1 VTDQDDPD
9 KRITDRERQHAEV
22 RGDEAGKGASANA
35 LGLGLVL
42 VGAVATAI
50 AMFLP
55 FAQPVDGLPILGKN
69 TLFQLIGWQ
78 VLWPLF
84 FILYFGYS
92 ASQGKR
98 FARWSLIGLCVLAA
112 VGVVA
117 LATDKD
123 LRTMHIIGPG
133 GAADSTGPGI
143 LAGLAIAVY
152 VAAAGVAVAIVGALA
167 LFQSAG
173 DKAANIGSTR
183 QRNTGVRET
192 GIPLGPEAHPQPE
205 QTVLGAE
212 SSAAEVEAQAAEVQ
226 TRAIRSRLQSTWP
239 LIAAIVVVAVAVA
252 GYFLLGRP
260 STTSQSSAAS
270 QPSTSL
276 TPAQTA
282 LEGLLLSADQINT
295 AMGTTVL
302 TVQGSTGAMPNVAAQ
317 VPDTAC
323 RPIVSPAEAEVYEG
337 SGWSTMLGQALA
349 EPGPR
354 FRHRVEQTVVSFPS
368 AKEAVAFFTASAQ
381 SWPACADRKFTVVA
395 MGTNMPH
402 TAGPVSNTNG
412 TLSVTQNQDGVELV
426 FSCHR
431 ALTVANNIVVDVMA
445 CSLNQTD
452 AQSDTPSDA
461 AINIAHQIAAKVP
474 AT

>member
-1 VTDQDDPD
+1 MSQQLSGMDD
-9 KRITDRERQHAEV
+9 KERRESDDEA
-22 RGDEAGKGASANA
+22 EAGKAASANP

-42 VGAVATAI
+42 VGAAALAI

-55 FAQPVDGLPILGKN
+55 FAQPFGAIPIVGN
-69 TLFQLIGWQ
+69 NNLFEQIGWKG
-78 VLWPLF
+78 F
-84 FILYFGYS
+84 FIPFLLALSGYQ
-92 ASQGKR
+92 AGQGKQS
-98 FARWSLIGLCVLAA
+98 ARWSLVFMCAVAAIGIVL
-112 VGVVA
+112 
-117 LATDKD
+117 LANAKS
-123 LRTMHIIGPG
+123 LRTLYPVGSGRAVDTTQPG
-133 GAADSTGPGI
+133 LVTNLGIAIYVAGAA
-143 LAGLAIAVY
+143 
-152 VAAAGVAVAIVGALA
+152 VAVAFVGTLA

-173 DKAANIGSTR
+173 REVTKVESR
-183 QRNTGVRET
+183 LQRNTRVRET
-192 GIPLGPEAHPQPE
+192 RVAPGSEGNPQPE
-205 QTVLGAE
+205 QAALEAEAGAD
-212 SSAAEVEAQAAEVQ
+212 VETQAAEAP

-402 TAGPVSNTNG
+402 TVGPVSNTNG